1 MNFAEIINLF
11 KQNKKIS
18 KSHMKNLF
26 EMAMVDSHFDDS
38 EYQLLAKLAS
48 KYKVSEKELNKIKDD
63 PDKVNFELPKDEAE
77 KFEQFYELVQM
88 MTIDEKMFDEE
99 LNLCKIFAKKFGY
112 KNGLEI
118 IDIIVENIKNELGWK
133 ESFKR
138 VSMYKSIT

>member
-112 KNGLEI
+112 KNGQEI

>member
-1 MNFAEIINLF
+1 MKFAEIINIF

-88 MTIDEKMFDEE
+88 MTIDENMFEEE

-112 KNGLEI
+112 KNGKEI
-118 IDIIVENIKNELGWK
+118 IDIIVENIKNELGWQ

-138 VSMYKSIT
+138 VSMYKSIS